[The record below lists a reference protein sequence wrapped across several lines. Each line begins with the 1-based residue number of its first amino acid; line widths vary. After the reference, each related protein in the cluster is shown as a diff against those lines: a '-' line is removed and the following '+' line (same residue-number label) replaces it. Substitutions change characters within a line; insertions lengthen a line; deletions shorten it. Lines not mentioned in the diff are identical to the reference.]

1 VTITHVRDVQQ
12 VLEQA
17 RVARES
23 PDQHHRVTVGMT
35 GSAPQILKM
44 LVADL

>member
-1 VTITHVRDVQQ
+1 VTITHVGDVQQ
-12 VLEQA
+12 VLDQA
-17 RVARES
+17 RVTAKS
-23 PDQHHRVTVGMT
+23 PYEHDRVTVGLT